1 MRRLNSTAY
10 TVRGGWL
17 GPTDEPVLCVAQR
30 RGRMWAESV
39 HACAVVHVFACPVW
53 AEMLL
58 LCVRCGVC
66 VLSAGKRNKRSVR
79 LDSRFCPSHDSR
91 ANTCCYQYLFIY
103 PHKRKLT
110 ICVDTSVGPHKHT
123 GLDYRHR
130 AVKFVAVKLH
140 NVSIFSTKK
149 LYILCI
155 KRFQTLYTNQA

>member
-1 MRRLNSTAY
+1 
-10 TVRGGWL
+10 
-17 GPTDEPVLCVAQR
+17 
-30 RGRMWAESV
+30 
-39 HACAVVHVFACPVW
+39 
-53 AEMLL
+53 MLL
-58 LCVRCGVC
+58 LCDRCGVC

-110 ICVDTSVGPHKHT
+110 IFVDTSVGPHKHT